1 MKLKHQTEEQFLAKF
16 REKFKNAVADE
27 AAELA
32 TWMMDKIDDGS
43 FADLKIRNVF
53 GVTGAQWTA
62 LKKRLKDLQTS
73 KKAIKSAKGE

>member
-1 MKLKHQTEEQFLAKF
+1 MKLKHQTEDQFLAKF
-16 REKFKNAVADE
+16 RERFRGATGEE

-32 TWMMDKIDDGS
+32 AWMMDKIDDGS
-43 FADLKIRNVF
+43 FADLKIRTVF
-53 GVTGAQWTA
+53 GVTVAQWTA